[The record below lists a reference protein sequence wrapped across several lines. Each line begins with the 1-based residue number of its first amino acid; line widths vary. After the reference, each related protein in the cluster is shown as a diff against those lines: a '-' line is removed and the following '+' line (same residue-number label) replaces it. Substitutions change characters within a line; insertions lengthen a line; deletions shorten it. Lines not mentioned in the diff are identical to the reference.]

1 MAKRKRRREPSKF
14 EHWTE
19 VTGII
24 LMVVSILAIVPKP
37 MGIVLPNYI
46 IDFST
51 ITAPYQTEM
60 NFGHKKSS
68 L

>member
-1 MAKRKRRREPSKF
+1 MAKRKRKTHSDRKKF

-24 LMVVSILAIVPKP
+24 LMIVSILGMMSPIMN
-37 MGIVLPNYI
+37 MGIVGQIGASFAMFLVGVAYEI
-46 IDFST
+46 
-51 ITAPYQTEM
+51 
-60 NFGHKKSS
+60 